1 MTTNIKIEKISYDG
15 KGIGYIDGKVAFVSN
30 ALPNEIVNAK
40 IIKENKNYYECESL
54 EIIEKSEKRVKP
66 ACPYFSECG
75 GCSYMHVTH
84 EDEVEYKVNALKEIL
99 KRNAVIDANVSTI
112 ISNNELGY
120 RNKLSLKVENYE
132 FGFYKEESHEFI
144 KIDEC
149 LLASLAIR
157 NIFKLKEYLKFKE
170 GNILIRSNFNDEI
183 IIKINSESPVE
194 LNIEKLKEHIKLV
207 GIIINDKIIYGEDFF
222 IEQVHNYFYKVNI
235 NSFFQINLNILDKVI
250 NLLREKEYNT
260 VADLYCGVGTLGIPL
275 KKQKLYG
282 IEIVKE
288 AVIDAIYNAKINKQD
303 NKYLLGSAEAINKI
317 NAKIDTII
325 IDPPRA
331 GLNKKTL
338 DFLINY
344 QSDNLIYMS
353 CNPMTLAKNLKSLST
368 VYNIEEVFYLDMFPR
383 TKHIET
389 ICLMKKNCLFKA

>member
-1 MTTNIKIEKISYDG
+1 MTTNIKIEKTSYDG

-40 IIKENKNYYECESL
+40 IIKENKNYYECETQ
-54 EIIEKSEKRVKP
+54 EIIEKSKNRIKP
-66 ACPYFSECG
+66 ACPYFNECG

-149 LLASLAIR
+149 PLASLAIR

-183 IIKINSESPVE
+183 IIKINSESSVD

-207 GIIINDKIIYGEDFF
+207 GIIINEKVLYGEDYF

-317 NAKIDTII
+317 NDKIDTII

-383 TKHIET
+383 TKHIE
-389 ICLMKKNCLFKA
+389 CVSVLSRKAQ

>member
-40 IIKENKNYYECESL
+40 IIKENKNYYECETQ
-54 EIIEKSEKRVKP
+54 EIIEKSKNRIKP
-66 ACPYFSECG
+66 ACPYFNECG

-149 LLASLAIR
+149 PLASLAIR

-183 IIKINSESPVE
+183 IIKINSESSVD
-194 LNIEKLKEHIKLV
+194 LNIEKIKEHIKLV
-207 GIIINDKIIYGEDFF
+207 GIIINEKVIYGEDYF

-250 NLLREKEYNT
+250 NLLRKKEYNT

-389 ICLMKKNCLFKA
+389 ICLMKKK

>member
-40 IIKENKNYYECESL
+40 IIKENKNYYECETQ
-54 EIIEKSEKRVKP
+54 EIIEKSKNRIKP
-66 ACPYFSECG
+66 ACPYFNECG

-149 LLASLAIR
+149 PLASLAIR

-183 IIKINSESPVE
+183 IIKINSESSVD

-389 ICLMKKNCLFKA
+389 ICLMKKK

>member
-40 IIKENKNYYECESL
+40 IIKENKNYYECETQ
-54 EIIEKSEKRVKP
+54 EIIEKSKNRIKP
-66 ACPYFSECG
+66 ACPYFNECG

-99 KRNAVIDANVSTI
+99 KRNAAIDANVSTI

-149 LLASLAIR
+149 PLASLAIR

-183 IIKINSESPVE
+183 IIKINSESSVD

-207 GIIINDKIIYGEDFF
+207 GIIINEKVLYGEDYF

-250 NLLREKEYNT
+250 NLLRKKEYNT

-383 TKHIET
+383 TKHIE
-389 ICLMKKNCLFKA
+389 CVSVLSRKAQ

>member
-40 IIKENKNYYECESL
+40 IIKENKNYYECETQ
-54 EIIEKSEKRVKP
+54 EIIEKSKNRIKP
-66 ACPYFSECG
+66 ACPYFNECG

-149 LLASLAIR
+149 PLASLAIR

-183 IIKINSESPVE
+183 IIKINSESSVD

-207 GIIINDKIIYGEDFF
+207 GIIINEKVIYGEDYF

-250 NLLREKEYNT
+250 NLLRKKEYNT

-383 TKHIET
+383 TKHIE
-389 ICLMKKNCLFKA
+389 CVSVLSRKAQ

>member
-40 IIKENKNYYECESL
+40 IIKENKNYYECETQ
-54 EIIEKSEKRVKP
+54 EIIEKSKNRIKP

-149 LLASLAIR
+149 PLASLAIR

-183 IIKINSESPVE
+183 IIKINSESSVD

-207 GIIINDKIIYGEDFF
+207 GIIINEKVLYGEDYF

-250 NLLREKEYNT
+250 NLLRKKEYNT

-353 CNPMTLAKNLKSLST
+353 CNPMTLAKNLKSLSA

-383 TKHIET
+383 TKHIE
-389 ICLMKKNCLFKA
+389 CVSVLSRKAQ

>member
-40 IIKENKNYYECESL
+40 IIKENKNYYECETQ
-54 EIIEKSEKRVKP
+54 EIIEKSKNRIKP
-66 ACPYFSECG
+66 ACPYFNECG

-183 IIKINSESPVE
+183 IIKINSESSVD
-194 LNIEKLKEHIKLV
+194 LNIEKIKEHIKLV
-207 GIIINDKIIYGEDFF
+207 GIIINEKVIYGEDFF

-368 VYNIEEVFYLDMFPR
+368 VYTIEEVFYLDMFPR
-383 TKHIET
+383 TKHIE
-389 ICLMKKNCLFKA
+389 CVSVLSRKAQ

>member
-40 IIKENKNYYECESL
+40 IIKENKNYYECQSL

-144 KIDEC
+144 KIDNC
-149 LLASLAIR
+149 LLASQAIR

-183 IIKINSESPVE
+183 IIKINSESSVE

-317 NAKIDTII
+317 NDKIDTII

-389 ICLMKKNCLFKA
+389 LCLMKKK

>member
-30 ALPNEIVNAK
+30 ALPNEVVNAK
-40 IIKENKNYYECESL
+40 IIKENKNYYECETL
-54 EIIEKSEKRVKP
+54 EIVKKSEKRIEST
-66 ACPYFSECG
+66 CPYFKKCG
-75 GCSYMHVTH
+75 GCAYMHVTY
-84 EDEVEYKVNALKEIL
+84 EDEVEYKINTLKEIL
-99 KRNAVIDANVSTI
+99 KRNAGIEANVHKI
-112 ISNNELGY
+112 ISDNRLGY

-144 KIDEC
+144 KIDDC
-149 LLASLAIR
+149 LLASQAIR
-157 NIFKLKEYLKFKE
+157 KIFKLKEYLRFKE

-183 IIKINSESPVE
+183 IIKISSESPVE
-194 LNIEKLKEHIKLV
+194 LNIEKLKEQIKLV
-207 GIIINDKIIYGEDFF
+207 GIIVNNKVIYGEDFF
-222 IEQVHNYFYKVNI
+222 IEKVHNYFYKVNV
-235 NSFFQINLNILDKVI
+235 NSFFQINLDILDKVI
-250 NLLREKEYNT
+250 NLLREKEYNI

-317 NAKIDTII
+317 NDQIDTII

-353 CNPMTLAKNLKSLST
+353 CNPMTLAKNLKSLSA
-368 VYNIEEVFYLDMFPR
+368 VYNIEEIFYLDMFPR
-383 TKHIET
+383 TKHIE
-389 ICLMKKNCLFKA
+389 CVSVLSRKA

>member
-144 KIDEC
+144 KIDDC

-183 IIKINSESPVE
+183 IIKINSESSVD

-207 GIIINDKIIYGEDFF
+207 GIIINDKVIYGEDFF

-383 TKHIET
+383 TKHIE
-389 ICLMKKNCLFKA
+389 CVSVLSRKAQ

>member
-40 IIKENKNYYECESL
+40 IIKENKNYYECETQ
-54 EIIEKSEKRVKP
+54 EIIEKSKNRIKP
-66 ACPYFSECG
+66 ACPYFNECG

-183 IIKINSESPVE
+183 IIKINSESSVD
-194 LNIEKLKEHIKLV
+194 LNIEKIKEHIKLV
-207 GIIINDKIIYGEDFF
+207 GIIINEKVIYGEDFF

-317 NAKIDTII
+317 NDKIDTII

-383 TKHIET
+383 TKHIE
-389 ICLMKKNCLFKA
+389 CVSVLSRKAQ

>member
-40 IIKENKNYYECESL
+40 IIKENKNYYECETQ
-54 EIIEKSEKRVKP
+54 EIIEKSKNRIKP
-66 ACPYFSECG
+66 ACPYFNECG

-149 LLASLAIR
+149 PLASLAIR

-183 IIKINSESPVE
+183 IIKINSESSVD

-207 GIIINDKIIYGEDFF
+207 GIIINQKVLYGEDFF

-250 NLLREKEYNT
+250 NLLRKKEYNT

-389 ICLMKKNCLFKA
+389 ICLMKKK

>member
-40 IIKENKNYYECESL
+40 IIKENKNYYECETQ
-54 EIIEKSEKRVKP
+54 EIIEKSKNRIKP
-66 ACPYFSECG
+66 ACPYFNECG

-149 LLASLAIR
+149 PLASLAIR
-157 NIFKLKEYLKFKE
+157 NIFKLKEYIKFKE

-183 IIKINSESPVE
+183 IIKINSESSVD

-207 GIIINDKIIYGEDFF
+207 GIIINEKVLYGEDYF

-250 NLLREKEYNT
+250 NLLRKKEYNT

-389 ICLMKKNCLFKA
+389 LCLMKKK

>member
-40 IIKENKNYYECESL
+40 IIKENKNYYECETQ
-54 EIIEKSEKRVKP
+54 EIIEKSKNRIKP
-66 ACPYFSECG
+66 ACPYFNECG

-183 IIKINSESPVE
+183 IIKINSESSVD

-250 NLLREKEYNT
+250 NLLRKKEYNT

-383 TKHIET
+383 TKHIE
-389 ICLMKKNCLFKA
+389 CVSVLSRKAQ

>member
-120 RNKLSLKVENYE
+120 RNKLSLKVENYK

-183 IIKINSESPVE
+183 IIKINSESSVD

-275 KKQKLYG
+275 KKDKLFG

-288 AVIDAIYNAKINKQD
+288 AVLDATYNAKINKQD
-303 NKYLLGSAEAINKI
+303 NKYMLGSAEVISKI
-317 NAKIDTII
+317 NDIIDTII

-338 DFLINY
+338 EFLVNY
-344 QSDNLIYMS
+344 KSKNLIYMS
-353 CNPMTLAKNLKSLST
+353 CNPFTLVRDLGLLKDIYEVND
-368 VYNIEEVFYLDMFPR
+368 VYYLDMFPR
-383 TKHIET
+383 TKHME
-389 ICLMKKNCLFKA
+389 CVLVLHRKP

>member
-40 IIKENKNYYECESL
+40 IIKENKNYYECETQ
-54 EIIEKSEKRVKP
+54 EIIEKSKNRIKP
-66 ACPYFSECG
+66 ACPYFNECG

-149 LLASLAIR
+149 PLASLAIR

-183 IIKINSESPVE
+183 IIKINSESSVD

-250 NLLREKEYNT
+250 NLLRKKEYNT

-389 ICLMKKNCLFKA
+389 ICLMKKK

>member
-40 IIKENKNYYECESL
+40 IIKENKNYYECETQ
-54 EIIEKSEKRVKP
+54 EIIEKSKNRIKP
-66 ACPYFSECG
+66 ACPYFNECG

-149 LLASLAIR
+149 PLASLAIR

-183 IIKINSESPVE
+183 IIKINSESSVD
-194 LNIEKLKEHIKLV
+194 LNIEKIKEHIKLV
-207 GIIINDKIIYGEDFF
+207 GIIINEKVIYGEDFF

-383 TKHIET
+383 TKHIE
-389 ICLMKKNCLFKA
+389 CVSVLSRKAQ

>member
-317 NAKIDTII
+317 NDKIDTII

-389 ICLMKKNCLFKA
+389 ICLMKKKLSV